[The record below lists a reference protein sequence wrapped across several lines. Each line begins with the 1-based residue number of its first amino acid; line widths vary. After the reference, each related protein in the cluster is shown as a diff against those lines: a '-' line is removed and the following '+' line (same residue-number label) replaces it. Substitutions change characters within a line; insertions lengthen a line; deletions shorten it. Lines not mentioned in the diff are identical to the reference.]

1 MAVLAGLH
9 ADQIALSRQQIGAA
23 CKQAVAA
30 YGYYPFL
37 TDVTVAASNTN
48 DALQTAVLT
57 AASTRH
63 ADERFA
69 APRINLGITL
79 GLYSTELSD
88 ARLAAL
94 TTTAGLIGLTYAD
107 PNTVGGGSQPP
118 E

>member
-9 ADQIALSRQQIGAA
+9 FDQQQLSKQQIGAA
-23 CKQAVAA
+23 CKQAIAA

-37 TDVTVAASNTN
+37 TNTNVAAADTN
-48 DALQTAVLT
+48 AGLQLAVRT

-63 ADERFA
+63 ADERYA

-79 GLYSTELSD
+79 GLYSGELSN
-88 ARLAAL
+88 ARILGL
-94 TTTAGLIGLTYAD
+94 TTTAGLVGLTYAN
-107 PNTVGGGSQPP
+107 PNTIGGGAQPP